1 MGTRGRR
8 SSSKDL
14 GEFLIRCPFEARWWA
29 PAPRQIGAVNLDQAG
44 SAVCLRNWEDLASV
58 EFGHDLHRRFRD
70 RCESM
75 SCIGRDDHDVSRATS
90 PSVGANRHI
99 DLSRQDVQDLLAMVQ
114 VQRSALTSA
123 KLTSRQH
130 DSTQP
135 LIAPGN

>member
-1 MGTRGRR
+1 MSIRSPVVGVGSTADRRG
-8 SSSKDL
+8 K
-14 GEFLIRCPFEARWWA
+14 
-29 PAPRQIGAVNLDQAG
+29 PRLSGKCRL
-44 SAVCLRNWEDLASV
+44 SPNWEDLASV

-75 SCIGRDDHDVSRATS
+75 SCISRDDHDVSRATS

-130 DSTQP
+130 DS
-135 LIAPGN
+135 A